1 MRVEVRSK
9 ELICPQTG
17 LSIYDSWLLEQL
29 ELVPLPPTL
38 PEPFDTQVSRIV
50 SRDCLVSFE
59 GRQYSVPFVHV
70 GRQVQVRGAGDEV
83 QILADHR
90 LVKSYPRGTQT
101 LLLVDQADY
110 EGESTDRVIRP
121 TPLGGLGEQIVL
133 QRSWEAPKRP
143 IEQYAAVLG
152 RLG

>member
-1 MRVEVRSK
+1 MGRGQRGGRVVRGGS
-9 ELICPQTG
+9 ELLCPQPG
-17 LSIYDSWLLEQL
+17 LSISATWLRERL

-101 LLLVDQADY
+101 LLLVA
-110 EGESTDRVIRP
+110 
-121 TPLGGLGEQIVL
+121 
-133 QRSWEAPKRP
+133 
-143 IEQYAAVLG
+143 
-152 RLG
+152 